1 MQKGA
6 RSSQKGTEKAQNYVS
21 DRRIYKH
28 RKEISRCESQ
38 SPRHQ
43 YFNFLLLIGKS
54 KTPTLLEYI
63 CLPALLDS
71 FFFSFFGI
79 LYTNSVDLEPMALS
93 SIPLLLED
101 THWAAILEIIK

>member
-1 MQKGA
+1 VQKGA
-6 RSSQKGTEKAQNYVS
+6 QSSQKGTEKAQNYVPN
-21 DRRIYKH
+21 RRIYKH
-28 RKEISRCESQ
+28 QKGISRCESR

-43 YFNFLLLIGKS
+43 YFNFLLLIGKPR
-54 KTPTLLEYI
+54 TPILLEYI

-71 FFFSFFGI
+71 FFFFFGI

-101 THWAAILEIIK
+101 AHWAAILEIIK